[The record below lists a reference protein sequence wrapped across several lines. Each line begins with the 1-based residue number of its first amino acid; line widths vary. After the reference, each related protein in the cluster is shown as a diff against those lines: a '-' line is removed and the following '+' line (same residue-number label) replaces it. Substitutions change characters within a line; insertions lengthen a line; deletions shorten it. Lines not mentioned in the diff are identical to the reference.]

1 MSLEIEDRT
10 LVGDAA
16 CELRLGWKWCWQ
28 PWCSFVPRLPAEE
41 RERER
46 GGVRSEGRGLGL
58 RGDKASEREGDRFT
72 WSGEIRTR
80 GKISF
85 AIPSLLCF

>member
-1 MSLEIEDRT
+1 MEVVL
-10 LVGDAA
+10 AA
-16 CELRLGWKWCWQ
+16 VVLLRAKAPCGG
-28 PWCSFVPRLPAEE
+28 
-41 RERER
+41 ERER